1 MIVIP
6 NSKVR
11 LLSAVPFNHTY
22 EHIRTFSNETD
33 QYNYFSTLP
42 SKYYTDLTYQREEI
56 AVKIPEGYDK
66 LINYNYLMYQNTEF
80 GGKWFY
86 AFIIKKE
93 YVNPD
98 TTRIYFQLDVFQT
111 WQFNFNWNPSFVIR
125 EHRDRWNGDGSP
137 VVNTVDEGLNY
148 GTDYKTVNITQ
159 VVPHTDVFFLVMAC
173 QRRMDVNSDK
183 IEPNLNGSIQP
194 LTYYVHP
201 FRMNGTVPTITVDGQ
216 NQTLSPIAD
225 VLKALYTSTV
235 TVNNIAS
242 LYITEYIGHDSLNFS
257 MAEFE
262 PVNIQDDTDSNFVTL
277 RVKNMPQYRTMVK
290 GQGDKYSGFSSVT
303 ESKLLMYPYTV
314 TILTDMKGN
323 QREIKNEYIEGQ
335 NLDIHIKGSI
345 GTNNKVSYHI
355 NNYLMGDI
363 TNSGEIAL
371 EHAIINNNPND
382 VPIITDL
389 LSAYL
394 QGNRNAIQ
402 NQKSSILF
410 NQAMGV
416 TSSAVGGSILGTVSS
431 AGHGYLEMAGLLAKQ
446 KDIANTPPSIS
457 SMGGNTAFDYGNDIK
472 GMYIIKKEITSEY
485 RQKLTDYFRLY
496 GYKTNELKIPNI
508 KTRNSFNFVHVSQA
522 NITGDVPN
530 EDLTEI
536 KGIFERGVTLWH
548 GDWVLNFD
556 RDNNEI

>member
-11 LLSAVPFNHTY
+11 LLSTVPFTNTY
-22 EHIRTFSNETD
+22 EHVRTFTDAND
-33 QYNYFSTLP
+33 QYTYFSSRP
-42 SKYYTDLTYQREEI
+42 SKYYDNLTYQREEV
-56 AVKIPEGYDK
+56 AVKVPEGYDQ
-66 LINYNYLMYQNTEF
+66 LIDYNYLMYQNTEF

-86 AFIIKKE
+86 AFIIRKE

-125 EHRDRWNGDGSP
+125 EHRDRWNADGSP
-137 VVNTVDEGLNY
+137 VINTVDEGLNY

-159 VVPHTDVFFLVMAC
+159 VIPHTDVFFLVMVC
-173 QRRMDVNSDK
+173 QRRMDVNSK
-183 IEPNLNGSIQP
+183 EIEPNLNGSIQP

-201 FRMNGTVPTITVDGQ
+201 FRMDGSVPSITMDGL
-216 NQTLSPIAD
+216 NQTLSPID
-225 VLKALYTSTV
+225 EVLTALYTSTE

-242 LYITEYIGHDSLNFS
+242 LYITEYIGHDSLSYS
-257 MAEFE
+257 MTEFE
-262 PVNIQDDTDSNFVTL
+262 PVNIQDSTGTDFVTL
-277 RVKNMPQYRTMVK
+277 RVKNLPQYKTLVK
-290 GQGDKYSGFSSVT
+290 SQGNKYNGYTDVS
-303 ESKLLMYPYTV
+303 ESKLLMHPYTV
-314 TILTDMKGN
+314 TILTDLKGN

-355 NNYLMGDI
+355 DNYLMGDI
-363 TNSGEIAL
+363 ANSGETAL
-371 EHAIINNNPND
+371 ENAIINNNPND

-410 NQAMGV
+410 NQSMGV
-416 TSSAVGGSILGTVSS
+416 AGNAIGGNILGTVSS
-431 AGHGYLEMAGLLAKQ
+431 AGHGYLEMAGLMAKQ

-472 GMYIIKKEITSEY
+472 GLYIIKKEITPEY
-485 RQKLTDYFRLY
+485 RKKLSDYFQLY
-496 GYKTNELKIPNI
+496 GYKINELKIPNL
-508 KTRNSFNFVHVSQA
+508 KTRASFNFVHVTQA

-530 EDLTEI
+530 EDLNQI

-548 GDWVLNFD
+548 GDFVLNFD
-556 RDNNEI
+556 RGNDEI

>member
-11 LLSAVPFNHTY
+11 LLSSVPFNSSY
-22 EHIRTFSNETD
+22 EHIRTFNSESE
-33 QYNYFSTLP
+33 QYTYFSGLP
-42 SKYYTDLTYQREEI
+42 SKYYDNLTYQREEV
-56 AVKIPEGYDK
+56 AVKVPEGYDK
-66 LINYNYLMYQNTEF
+66 LINFNYLMYQNTEF

-86 AFIIKKE
+86 AFITRKE

-98 TTRIYFQLDVFQT
+98 TTRVYFQLDVFQT
-111 WQFNFNWNPSFVIR
+111 WQFTISWNPSFVIR
-125 EHRDRWNGDGSP
+125 EHRNRWNSDGSP

-159 VVPHTDVFFLVMAC
+159 VIPHNDVFFLVMVC
-173 QRRMDVNSDK
+173 QRRMDVNSKEID
-183 IEPNLNGSIQP
+183 PVVNGSIQP
-194 LTYYVHP
+194 LSYYVHP
-201 FRMNGTVPTITVDGQ
+201 FKLDGTIPYITFDGIHQ
-216 NQTLSPIAD
+216 SLSPIED
-225 VLKALYTSTV
+225 VLKALYTSTE

-257 MAEFE
+257 MTNFE
-262 PVNIQDDTDSNFVTL
+262 PVNVQDASETNFVTL
-277 RVKNMPQYRTMVK
+277 RVKNIPQYKTMVK
-290 GQGDKYSGFSSVT
+290 SQGNKYAGFSSVT
-303 ESKLLMYPYTV
+303 ESKLLMHPYTV
-314 TILTDMKGN
+314 TILADMKGN

-355 NNYLMGDI
+355 DDYLMGDI
-363 TNSGEIAL
+363 ENSGEIAL
-371 EHAIINNNPND
+371 EHGIINNNPND

-410 NQAMGV
+410 NQSMGV
-416 TSSAVGGSILGTVSS
+416 AGNAIGGNILGTVSS
-431 AGHGYLEMAGLLAKQ
+431 AGSGYLEMAGLMAKQ

-472 GMYIIKKEITSEY
+472 GLYIIKKEITEEY
-485 RQKLTDYFRLY
+485 RKKLSDYFKLY
-496 GYKTNELKIPNI
+496 GYKTNELKIPNL
-508 KTRNSFNFVHVSQA
+508 KTRASFNFVHVSQA
-522 NITGDVPN
+522 NITGDIPN
-530 EDLTEI
+530 DDLTQI

-548 GDWVLNFD
+548 GNFVLD
-556 RDNNEI
+556 YARSNNEL